1 VATTVYLTRH
11 GQTQW
16 NVEGRMQGWN
26 DSPLTELGV
35 KQAQWLRDRL
45 EEINIDKI
53 YSSSS
58 GRAYRTAEIINENK
72 KIELVS
78 HDGLREIKLG
88 KFQGLNQEEMQQK
101 YPEQYYNYWNKPEI
115 YKPIGDGET
124 IEELIDRVDKVIMKI
139 VKENIG
145 KSVLIV
151 THTMPIKALLCSL
164 NNIDI
169 KDFWMEPYIKQTSL
183 TTIEFNDNGHRV
195 VQCADISHHEYQV
208 REYNE

>member
-1 VATTVYLTRH
+1 MTTTVYLTRH

-35 KQAQWLRDRL
+35 KQAEWLGERL
-45 EEINIDKI
+45 KGINLDKI

-58 GRAYRTAEIINENK
+58 GRAYKTAEIINENK
-72 KIELVS
+72 SVELIS
-78 HDGLREIKLG
+78 HDGLRELKLG
-88 KFQGLNQEEMQQK
+88 KFQGLNQDEIKKM

-115 YKPIGDGET
+115 YKPVGDGET
-124 IEELIDRVDKVIMKI
+124 IEELIERIDKAIMEI
-139 VKENIG
+139 IEENTG
-145 KSVLIV
+145 KSILIV

-164 NNIDI
+164 ENIDI
-169 KDFWMEPYIKQTSL
+169 GNFWMEPYIKQTSL
-183 TTIEFNDNGHRV
+183 TTIEFDDKIHKI

-208 REYNE
+208 KEYNE